1 MAARRMSRGD
11 GLEALADGVP
21 NADSPY
27 ARSSIMPVGMR
38 FPGACGQGKSAECR
52 SSSHP
57 INSGGELA
65 RIVGANDGERRV
77 SGADGAK
84 PGEAA
89 AALTLAGLHEPLVG
103 SGSGRRS
110 RRSGQ
115 FTVVED
121 GIAGV
126 EQPTIGRS
134 DGHAAMTSGVAR
146 QRDEKDVRAEAI
158 KLGGGKA
165 EPVLG
170 KRGVSAPAPFLTSGS
185 RAPPLG
191 RTVATGGDE
200 TFANAG
206 GISFQRGKM
215 NCGAGEIDEA
225 RRVVEIQ
232 VGHDDVAD
240 VAGVVAENAKLSDS
254 SFRRVKP
261 NTIDGAEE
269 RAERAGGLGWI
280 DGYSTRVD

>member
-1 MAARRMSRGD
+1 MIAPVALTLGD
-11 GLEALADGVP
+11 PAG
-21 NADSPY
+21 
-27 ARSSIMPVGMR
+27 I
-38 FPGACGQGKSAECR
+38 
-52 SSSHP
+52 
-57 INSGGELA
+57 GGEIALRAWAELRGEFPFFLIGDPTHVAGLGA
-65 RIVGANDGERRV
+65 RLGLPVRPIA
-77 SGADGAK
+77 A

-158 KLGGGKA
+158 KFGGGKA